1 MMSTPLL
8 AEWAD
13 WQDWFTCTTLSC
25 VHGTV
30 VQVLGPTDKAQS
42 TMVAAWLT
50 ELLLDQINRDLLAA
64 AGQHTPDYL
73 QHVEQLR
80 WVLRGVLMAA
90 VALMA
95 PLWVAQH

>member
-1 MMSTPLL
+1 
-8 AEWAD
+8 
-13 WQDWFTCTTLSC
+13 
-25 VHGTV
+25 

-80 WVLRGVLMAA
+80 WVLRSVLMAA
-90 VALMA
+90 VALMRPWLPFGWRNTSCGKLCDCSCNWYA
-95 PLWVAQH
+95 GVSV